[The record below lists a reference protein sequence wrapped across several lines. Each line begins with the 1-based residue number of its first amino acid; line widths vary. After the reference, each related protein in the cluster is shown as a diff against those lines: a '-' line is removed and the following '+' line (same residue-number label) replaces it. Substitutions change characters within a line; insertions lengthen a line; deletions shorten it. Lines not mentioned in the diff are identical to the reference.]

1 MAFDGSPRR
10 QSPGQNRCRLAQVAR
25 DGRELFY
32 ASAKALMT
40 VEVTTTP
47 AFRASAQRIGI
58 EIHKELRV
66 ALNWRDDWERAFP
79 SVAAQ

>member
-1 MAFDGSPRR
+1 
-10 QSPGQNRCRLAQVAR
+10 
-25 DGRELFY
+25 
-32 ASAKALMT
+32 MT